1 MTAEIF
7 ERALLALMLIGAG
20 FGACWLYNHVFL
32 LHIRRRHLRLEGA
45 RLDKPLIL
53 YFTSPTC
60 APCHTLQRPA
70 IQRLVEQLG
79 ETLQVVEVDVS
90 QQPELAR
97 QWGIISVPS
106 TIVLSASGE
115 ARYINHGVALAEKL
129 LKQLNSL

>member
-7 ERALLALMLIGAG
+7 ERALLALMLIGVG

-32 LHIRRRHLRLEGA
+32 LHIRRRRLRLEGA